1 MFNSSE
7 STPGHPMTTP
17 QPQHH
22 SHRSPLFQV
31 QRKHRLHRNPRHRP
45 TTLNPK
51 APTSPTPTLAAVKPP
66 RVELPPVT
74 PSAKT
79 QVQRITR
86 LYPPSSKEET
96 RLNLN
101 YPTYPTPIHA
111 PLCAHQIAKIQNS
124 LNLNCPPNSTHADPN
139 RPQQNRQNL
148 TVLNLTSPSKCVAVL
163 SPDQR
168 PRTQT
173 AYPSVP
179 NFLAISASS

>member
-1 MFNSSE
+1 MFNSLG
-7 STPGHPMTTP
+7 STLSHRVTTR

-22 SHRSPLFQV
+22 SHRSPLFQA
-31 QRKHRLHRNPRHRP
+31 QR
-45 TTLNPK
+45 K

-111 PLCAHQIAKIQNS
+111 PHCAHQIAKIQHT
-124 LNLNCPPNSTHADPN
+124 LNLNCPLNSTHA
-139 RPQQNRQNL
+139 
-148 TVLNLTSPSKCVAVL
+148 PSLQRAHHAKKCPL
-163 SPDQR
+163 EGGG
-168 PRTQT
+168 
-173 AYPSVP
+173 
-179 NFLAISASS
+179 LG